1 MKLVVPVE
9 KLNDYNGQDI
19 GHSDWFLIDQER
31 INQFATVT
39 IDHQFIHVDEERAK
53 SGPFG
58 STIAH
63 GFMTLSMLT
72 YLTESCGLQPEGSVM
87 GINYGFDKVRFLKP
101 LAVNKRI
108 RARVKP
114 MSATER
120 NPGQW
125 LMKSEVTV
133 EIEGEEKPALVSEWL
148 ALVFTQ

>member
-1 MKLVVPVE
+1 MPVVKVS
-9 KLNDYNGQDI
+9 DI
-19 GHSDWFLIDQER
+19 IALKGLEVGVSDWITVSQNRID
-31 INQFATVT
+31 IFADCTE
-39 IDHQFIHVDEERAK
+39 DHQFIHVDPERAAK
-53 SGPFG
+53 ETPFG
-58 STIAH
+58 GTIAH
-63 GFMTLSMLT
+63 GFLSLALLSKLA
-72 YLTESCGLQPEGSVM
+72 YDVAISIDGAVM

-101 LAVNKRI
+101 LAVNNRI

-148 ALVFTQ
+148 ALIFTQ